1 MIHLII
7 NWKTELDRKNF
18 VGVLSSDMSKAFD
31 SLCPSLLINKLQGYN
46 FSENSI
52 NLIRSYF
59 EQRENRVRMG
69 TVTSD
74 WKVVGR
80 GCPQGSTFG
89 PLMWNIFQN
98 DLPRQIEANISMYAD
113 DHQIYVASE
122 SLKRVEEKLIENGER
137 MTKWYED
144 NMLQVN
150 FDKYQCM
157 LLGHKNKERTVNIS
171 IERENVEQSQSIKI
185 LGVHLD
191 EQLNF
196 SYHISEI
203 CKRTSRQVGIL
214 NRLRNLIPSNAKL
227 HLYKSAILPHLT
239 YCHLV
244 WHFSRASD
252 RRKLERL
259 QERALRA
266 VFNNKSDT
274 YGFLLQQAKLTTLYD
289 RRLQD
294 ILILMYKVKNGLTP
308 KYISDLFQANSED
321 RTYNLRNSD
330 FSLPRYNTVTYGKHS
345 IGFLGPSLWAK
356 LTNKERNIE
365 TLSSFKN
372 MIRKKDISAVVEGC
386 GRDCYL
392 CLS

>member
-1 MIHLII
+1 
-7 NWKTELDRKNF
+7 
-18 VGVLSSDMSKAFD
+18 
-31 SLCPSLLINKLQGYN
+31 
-46 FSENSI
+46 
-52 NLIRSYF
+52 
-59 EQRENRVRMG
+59 
-69 TVTSD
+69 
-74 WKVVGR
+74 
-80 GCPQGSTFG
+80 
-89 PLMWNIFQN
+89 
-98 DLPRQIEANISMYAD
+98 
-113 DHQIYVASE
+113 
-122 SLKRVEEKLIENGER
+122 
-137 MTKWYED
+137 
-144 NMLQVN
+144 MLQVN
-150 FDKYQCM
+150 FNKYQCM
-157 LLGHKNKERTVNIS
+157 LLEHKNKERTVNIS

-227 HLYKSAILPHLT
+227 HLYKTAILPHLT

-266 VFNNKSDT
+266 VSNNQSDT
-274 YGFLLQQAKLTTLYD
+274 YGFLLQQAKLATLYD

-308 KYISDLFQANSED
+308 KYISDLFQANRED
-321 RTYNLRNSD
+321 RKYNLRNSD

-345 IGFLGPSLWAK
+345 FGFLGPSLWAK